1 VIVLTLSRNPP
12 IPHQSPAGLAA
23 DRFLENLH
31 ELDWSHSGPVLVA
44 RYGAW
49 AKVLYL
55 RALYATPR
63 RVHFFRQAW
72 SSIENADALLL

>member
-1 VIVLTLSRNPP
+1 MILPTLPRNPP

-23 DRFLENLH
+23 DRFLESLH

-44 RYGAW
+44 RSGAW
-49 AKVLYL
+49 AEVLYL
-55 RALYATPR
+55 RALYAAPG

-72 SSIENADALLL
+72 SSMENADALLL